1 MDNTGENR
9 YGLLTGTGL
18 KLIAMA
24 SMVLDHLGDNF
35 FPGAVWMRA
44 LGRIAMPVFAFC
56 VAEGFIHTHDRMR
69 YFRRLGLF
77 GVVSEVPFDLVTAGK
92 LLEFGHQNI
101 MASFFWAILAL
112 LCFEAV
118 TGPSPSRGRFALGV
132 GVLLLFVAASLPL
145 GLDYNMVAVGLICI
159 YYLLRHKALAL
170 RNAVAMVYHALLR
183 NVGIYWFG
191 LLGFLPIFLYNGQ
204 RGKGLKWL
212 FYGFYPGHLLLIY
225 LLRSLLAGA

>member
-112 LCFEAV
+112 PLMII
-118 TGPSPSRGRFALGV
+118 PMGRRFKV
-132 GVLLLFVAASLPL
+132 PQWVWYAA
-145 GLDYNMVAVGLICI
+145 
-159 YYLLRHKALAL
+159 
-170 RNAVAMVYHALLR
+170 
-183 NVGIYWFG
+183 
-191 LLGFLPIFLYNGQ
+191 
-204 RGKGLKWL
+204 
-212 FYGFYPGHLLLIY
+212 YPVHLLVIGVI
-225 LLRSLLAGA
+225 RNWDSIQQFFTQFQ

>member
-69 YFRRLGLF
+69 YFRRLLLF
-77 GVVSEVPFDLVTAGK
+77 GVLSEVPFDLVTAGK
-92 LLEFGHQNI
+92 VLEFSHQNI
-101 MASFFWAILAL
+101 MFTFAWAAL
-112 LCFEAV
+112 GLMCFE
-118 TGPSPSRGRFALGV
+118 GILRRGGTRARYWLAGA
-132 GVLLLFVAASLPL
+132 VLLGFLASSLVL
-145 GLDYNMVAVGLICI
+145 GLDYNMLALGLIFLFYI
-159 YYLLRHKALAL
+159 LRSGALWVRTGA
-170 RNAVAMVYHALLR
+170 AAAFHVLLR
-183 NVGIYWFG
+183 NMGIYWFG
-191 LLGFLPIFLYNGQ
+191 LLGFVPILLYNGQ

-212 FYGFYPGHLLLIY
+212 FYLFYPGHLLLIW
-225 LLRSLLAGA
+225 LVRQFV